1 MDKLDKLLDILDK
14 VIDETTKYIHKL
26 RKQCI
31 KIINIVHSKVKSFIE
46 KRKSIKNT
54 YNPLLMELY
63 NKEDELK
70 KELKELQKTHDEL
83 ECKISSIK
91 NENDDLLSKINILGE
106 LLTKNM

>member
-14 VIDETTKYIHKL
+14 VIDETTKHIHKL
-26 RKQCI
+26 KKQCI
-31 KIINIVHSKVKSFIE
+31 KIINIIHSKVKSFIE

-70 KELKELQKTHDEL
+70 NELKELQKAHDEL
-83 ECKISSIK
+83 ESRMSLLK
-91 NENDDLLSKINILGE
+91 NENEDLLNKINLLGE